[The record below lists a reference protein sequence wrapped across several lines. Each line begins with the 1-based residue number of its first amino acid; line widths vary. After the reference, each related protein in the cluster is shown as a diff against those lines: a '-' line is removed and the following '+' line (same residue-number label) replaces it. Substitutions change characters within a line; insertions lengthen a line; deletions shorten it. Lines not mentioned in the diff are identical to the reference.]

1 MKGAMMR
8 KNGPF
13 NIKYRP
19 RDFDEVLGNRE
30 ILQSIQGNLGQPNC
44 PHVFL
49 LCGER
54 GTGKT
59 TIARILRKKLECGDR
74 DFIELNAANTRGI
87 DTIREIYNSSG
98 YAPVSGKT
106 RVYLLDECHQLT
118 STAQESLLKITE
130 DAPDHVYFIFSTTNP
145 EKLISTLRS
154 RCETYKLEK
163 LTRREI
169 VKLLTWVLVEEGF
182 PQEDTDYFAEVI
194 VQIARVSE
202 GIPREALVL
211 LNQSISLS
219 KEQALEMIKK
229 HVVSGDAQ
237 VNQLC
242 QQLLGV
248 DDWATVAK
256 TLEGLDGDSE
266 QLRRAVMTYMR
277 KVLSK
282 KYDVRAVQIM
292 RAFSTPTY
300 DNGVNGL
307 WLAAALVKVLPQK

>member
-1 MKGAMMR
+1 LSIKG
-8 KNGPF
+8 
-13 NIKYRP
+13 
-19 RDFDEVLGNRE
+19 
-30 ILQSIQGNLGQPNC
+30 ILEQASC

-59 TIARILRKKLECGDR
+59 TIARIMKEKLGCGNR
-74 DFIELNAANTRGI
+74 DFVELNAANTRGI
-87 DTIREIYNSSG
+87 DTVREIYNSSG
-98 YAPVSGKT
+98 YAPTSGKS

-118 STAQESLLKITE
+118 STAQEALLKITE
-130 DAPDHVYFIFSTTNP
+130 DAPDHVYFILSTTNP
-145 EKLISTLRS
+145 EKLIATLRS
-154 RCETYKLEK
+154 RCTTYKTEK

-169 VKLLTWVLVEEGF
+169 IKLLTWVLVEEGF
-182 PQEDTDYFAEVI
+182 PQDDIDYFTEVI

-211 LNQSISLS
+211 LNQSISLT
-219 KEQALEMIKK
+219 KEQALEMVKK
-229 HVVSGDAQ
+229 HIVSGDAQ

-242 QQLLGV
+242 QQLLGP

-266 QLRRAVMTYMR
+266 QLRRGVMTYMR

-282 KYDVRAVQIM
+282 KYDIRAVQIM
-292 RAFSTPTY
+292 KAFSTPTY
-300 DNGVNGL
+300 DNGINGI
-307 WLAAALVKVLPQK
+307 WLASALVKVLPKK